1 MMMMSHGVVS
11 LVSYANRRS
20 LCVRAAYYLRRKEC
34 KLTVGV
40 LQQQSINY
48 PSGTPLHLPQ
58 SYGSF
63 HQLHRIDGQLIAMS
77 VIDIVPKCVSS
88 VYFMYEKKW
97 EKFSLGKE
105 SYHLIPR
112 QRPIADIVH
121 LQLSAMRE
129 ASLVKEMHEAG
140 LTDMQFLYMG
150 QPN

>member
-1 MMMMSHGVVS
+1 M
-11 LVSYANRRS
+11 
-20 LCVRAAYYLRRKEC
+20 
-34 KLTVGV
+34 

-48 PSGTPLHLPQ
+48 PSGTPPHLPQ
-58 SYGSF
+58 FYGSF

-105 SYHLIPR
+105 SHYLVPR
-112 QRPIADIVH
+112 RQPMVDIVR